1 LKVLLTGATGFVG
14 SRLVEALASLDSVET
29 VYAVSRGVHEK
40 TSSRLHWIKADLG
53 QQGWT
58 DHLPND
64 PVEVVIHLAQ
74 SDGYRDFP
82 ERVGDVF
89 DVNVKA
95 TYELANWS
103 RTHGVQNFLFASSGN
118 VYGFADKEFQEDDDC
133 RPDAMYG
140 ASKLAA
146 EILLQPFAEC
156 FGITVLRLFGVYG
169 PGQKD
174 KLIPDLIDRI
184 QKGKEIV
191 LDGGIGVKLN
201 PLYVT
206 DLTEAIIR
214 LVSKGSP
221 PSFDIY
227 NIGGSEIVDIR
238 QLVAELELI
247 SGSSA
252 HTRETDVPPKSL
264 VGSTAKLNRILSWS
278 AETPINKGLIK
289 TYMDSVKTGVVD

>member
-1 LKVLLTGATGFVG
+1 MGGK
-14 SRLVEALASLDSVET
+14 LVEALASLDSIET
-29 VYAVSRGVHEK
+29 VYAVSRGDHEK
-40 TSSRLHWIKADLG
+40 SSSRIHWIKADLG
-53 QQGWT
+53 QPGWT
-58 DHLPND
+58 GQLPND
-64 PVEVVIHLAQ
+64 FVEMVIHLAQ

-95 TYELANWS
+95 TYELADWS
-103 RTHGVQNFLFASSGN
+103 RTHGVRCFLFASSGN
-118 VYGFADKEFQEDDDC
+118 VYGFADKIFREDDDC

-146 EILLQPFAEC
+146 EILLKPFAEC
-156 FGITVLRLFGVYG
+156 FGITVLRLFGTYG

-184 QKGKEIV
+184 QKGEEIV

-206 DLTEAIIR
+206 DLTEAIIQ
-214 LVSKGSP
+214 LISKGSP
-221 PSFDIY
+221 SGFEIY

-247 SGSSA
+247 SGKTA
-252 HTRETDVPPKSL
+252 QTRETDVPPKSL
-264 VGSTAKLNRILSWS
+264 VGSTAKLNGLLSWK
-278 AETPINKGLIK
+278 AETSINKGLK
-289 TYMDSVKTGVVD
+289 NTYLDSMKTGGVD